1 MAAPLPSLTVATIAR
16 EPLPVLARFL
26 RWHLAQGAGRII
38 VFLDDPE
45 DPAQS
50 ALAGD
55 PRVEMRPCTAALW
68 TRLGVSAEA
77 RFTKRQ
83 RAAMTA
89 AYHEATDGWV
99 MILDA
104 DELMWLRGRSLPEG
118 LAELGSDTPTL
129 RIRSAEE
136 VALPGGD
143 LAFRLPIARDAV
155 DAIYTEDAALFRP
168 RFGLVGHPEGK
179 SIHRAGLPGLRLKL
193 HWAVTEDGTPVAG
206 PIWGDAERAYLLHY
220 FAPGYA
226 RWRDKMG
233 WRAGAHGFADPLK
246 ARLAD
251 IAQSPDPEAGYRSLY
266 DRLHSLT
273 AAEAAA
279 LAARGGLLRDM
290 PPLTEG

>member
-1 MAAPLPSLTVATIAR
+1 MAAHPPLTIATIAR
-16 EPLPVLARFL
+16 EPVPVLSRFL
-26 RWHLAQGAGRII
+26 RWHLAQGASRII
-38 VFLDDPE
+38 VFLDDPA
-45 DPAQS
+45 DPAQT

-55 PRVEMRPCTAALW
+55 PRVELRPCTPALW
-68 TRLGVSAEA
+68 SSLGVSAEA

-89 AYHEATDGWV
+89 AYREVGSGWV

-118 LAELGSDTPTL
+118 LAELGPNTPSL
-129 RIRSAEE
+129 RIQTAEE
-136 VALPGGD
+136 VALHGGEM
-143 LAFRLPIARDAV
+143 AFRMPIRRGAV
-155 DAIYTEDAALFRP
+155 DAIYGVDGGLFRP

-179 SIHRAGLPGLRLKL
+179 SIHRAGLPGIRLKL

-206 PIWGDAERAYLLHY
+206 PLWGHAERAYLLHY
-220 FAPGYA
+220 FAPGYD

-246 ARLAD
+246 ARLAE
-251 IAQSPDPEAGYRSLY
+251 IAQSPDPEAGYRALY

-273 AAEAAA
+273 EGEAVA
-279 LAARGGLLRDM
+279 LEQAGGLLRDQ
-290 PPLTEG
+290 PPLGQG

>member
-1 MAAPLPSLTVATIAR
+1 MAALPPLTVVTIAR
-16 EPLPVLARFL
+16 EPVPVLSRFV
-26 RWHLAQGAGRII
+26 RWHLAQGASRIV
-38 VFLDDPE
+38 VFLDDPH
-45 DPAQS
+45 DPAQR

-55 PRVEMRPCTAALW
+55 PRVEFRPCTPALW
-68 TRLGVSAEA
+68 TGLGVSVEA

-89 AYHEATDGWV
+89 AYHEVADGWV

-104 DELMWLRGRSLPEG
+104 DELMWLCGRSLPEG
-118 LAELGSDTPTL
+118 LAELGPDTPTL
-129 RIRSAEE
+129 RIQTAEE

-143 LAFRLPIARDAV
+143 LAFRMPIARRAV
-155 DAIYTEDAALFRP
+155 DAIYGAEAGLFRP

-179 SIHRAGLPGLRLKL
+179 SIHRAGLPGIRLKL

-206 PIWGDAERAYLLHY
+206 PLWGHTERAYLLHY

-246 ARLAD
+246 ARLAEM
-251 IAQSPDPEAGYRSLY
+251 AQRPDPETGYRALY

-273 AAEAAA
+273 QAEAVA
-279 LAARGGLLRDM
+279 LEQVGGLLRDL
-290 PPLTEG
+290 PPMDEG

>member
-1 MAAPLPSLTVATIAR
+1 VAALPPLTVATIAR
-16 EPLPVLARFL
+16 EPVQVLSRFL
-26 RWHLAQGAGRII
+26 RWHLAQGASRII
-38 VFLDDPE
+38 VFLDDPA
-45 DPAQS
+45 DPAQT

-55 PRVEMRPCTAALW
+55 PRVEFRPCTPALW
-68 TRLGVSAEA
+68 ASFSVSAEA

-89 AYHEATDGWV
+89 AYREVADGWV

-104 DELMWLRGRSLPEG
+104 DELMWLCGRSLPQG
-118 LAELGSDTPTL
+118 LASLSPDTPSL
-129 RIRSAEE
+129 RIQTAEE
-136 VALPGGD
+136 VTLPGGD
-143 LAFRLPIARDAV
+143 LAFRLPIARSTV
-155 DAIYTEDAALFRP
+155 DAIYGVEAGLLRP

-179 SIHRAGLPGLRLKL
+179 SIHRAGLPGIRLKL
-193 HWAVTEDGTPVAG
+193 HWAVTEEGTPVAG
-206 PIWGDAERAYLLHY
+206 PVWGAAERAYLLHY

-251 IAQSPDPEAGYRSLY
+251 IAQSPDPETGYRALY

-273 AAEAAA
+273 AAEAVA
-279 LAARGGLLRDM
+279 LEQVGGLLRDL
-290 PPLTEG
+290 PPMDEG

>member
-1 MAAPLPSLTVATIAR
+1 MVADLPPLTVATIAR

-26 RWHLAQGAGRII
+26 RWHLAQGAARII
-38 VFLDDPE
+38 VFLDDPD
-45 DPAQS
+45 DPAQR

-55 PRVEMRPCTAALW
+55 PRVEFRPCTPALW
-68 TRLGVSAEA
+68 AGLGVSAEA

-89 AYHEATDGWV
+89 AYRAVSDGWV

-104 DELMWLRGRSLPEG
+104 DELMWLRGRSLPQG
-118 LAELGSDTPTL
+118 LASLSPDTASL
-129 RIRSAEE
+129 RIHTAEE
-136 VALPGGD
+136 VALTDGAM
-143 LAFRLPIARDAV
+143 AFRMPIARGAV
-155 DAIYTEDAALFRP
+155 DAIYGADAGLFRP

-179 SIHRAGLPGLRLKL
+179 SIHRAGLPGIRLKL
-193 HWAVTEDGTPVAG
+193 HWAVTEAGDPVQG
-206 PIWGDAERAYLLHY
+206 PVWGNAEAAYLLHY

-246 ARLAD
+246 ARLEE
-251 IAQSPDPEAGYRSLY
+251 IAQGPDPEAGYRALY

-273 AAEAAA
+273 APEA
-279 LAARGGLLRDM
+279 LALDQAGGLLRDL
-290 PPLTEG
+290 PPLGEE